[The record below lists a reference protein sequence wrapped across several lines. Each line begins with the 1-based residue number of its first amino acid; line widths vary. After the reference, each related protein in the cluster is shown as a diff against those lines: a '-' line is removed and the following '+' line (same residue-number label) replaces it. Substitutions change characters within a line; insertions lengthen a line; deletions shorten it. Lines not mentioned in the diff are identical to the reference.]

1 MLPKELS
8 YTKEHEWIL
17 IGNDNLLTIG
27 ITDYAQEE
35 LGDITFVELPE
46 PGLHISAGDSPVTLE
61 SVKAVSSIYAPAAGE
76 IIEVNSRLDD
86 EPELINNT
94 PYTDGWII
102 KIKLTEAL
110 ETSLLSPEE
119 YQGYIDSLD

>member
-8 YTKEHEWIL
+8 YTREHEWLKVSDENMVI
-17 IGNDNLLTIG
+17 IG

-46 PGLHISAGDSPVTLE
+46 VGQVISGGDSPVTLE
-61 SVKAVSSIYAPAAGE
+61 SVKAVSSVYSPAAGE

-86 EPELINNT
+86 EPELINES
-94 PYTDGWII
+94 PYTDGWIF
-102 KIKLTEAL
+102 KIRITGAMI
-110 ETSLLSPEE
+110 TPLLSPGE
-119 YQGYIDSLD
+119 YQEFIDSLD